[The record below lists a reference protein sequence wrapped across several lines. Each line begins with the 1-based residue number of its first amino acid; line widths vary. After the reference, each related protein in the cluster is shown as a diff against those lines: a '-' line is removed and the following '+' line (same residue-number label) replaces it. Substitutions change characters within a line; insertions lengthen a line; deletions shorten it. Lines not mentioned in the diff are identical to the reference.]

1 MYFNFDENRPDTPT
15 MPRSLSRLEVS
26 LLTIVMYMGIVIL
39 YLVAP
44 QLPLVKALEARRQQA
59 IEEQLRKQRQT
70 QRFVFV
76 QPRVDLRAEKAPQV
90 AELSDIDRKAR
101 SVEPPPNPSNTMP
114 FSRGNSPER
123 VEGGAPEPPRPET
136 PPPPPDAS
144 AAKPA
149 GDPGRQGLQLPE
161 APAAHEP
168 RAMENGRQSTLR
180 GPSAGVIADAIRNV
194 QRYADRNTFGNLKG
208 GQNQEFQSSIQFDTK
223 GVEFG
228 PWLRRFVA
236 QIKRNWFIP
245 EAAMSLKG
253 RVAITFFVHKDG
265 RITDLKIV
273 GPSSIEGFNH
283 SSFNALAASNPTQ
296 PLPPEYPDD
305 RCFFTVTFFY
315 NEPPQAPSPENPAY
329 L

>member
-26 LLTIVMYMGIVIL
+26 LMTIVMYMGIVIL

-44 QLPLVKALEARRQQA
+44 DLAIVKQLEARRQQA
-59 IEEQLRKQRQT
+59 IEEALEKARQQREQS

-76 QPRVDLRAEKAPQV
+76 QPRVDVRAQQAPQI
-90 AELSDIDRKAR
+90 AELSDLDRRAR
-101 SVEPPPNPSNTMP
+101 SAERPPDPRNAMP

-123 VEGGAPEPPRPET
+123 VEGGAPEPPRPE
-136 PPPPPDAS
+136 PPAPEPNVS
-144 AAKPA
+144 KPG

-161 APAAHEP
+161 APAAPEP
-168 RAMENGRQSTLR
+168 RATENGRNSTLR
-180 GPSAGVIADAIRNV
+180 GPAVGAIADAIRNV
-194 QRYADRNTFGNLKG
+194 HRYVDKQTFGNLQG
-208 GQNQEFQSSIQFDTK
+208 GKNHDFESSIQFDTK

-236 QIKRNWFIP
+236 QIKRNWFVP

-253 RVAITFFVHKDG
+253 RVAITFYVHKDG
-265 RITDLKIV
+265 RLTDLRIV
-273 GPSSIEGFNH
+273 GPSSVEGFNH
-283 SSFNALAASNPTQ
+283 SSFNALAASNPTY

-305 RCFFTVTFFY
+305 KCFFTVMFFY
-315 NEPPQAPSPENPAY
+315 NENPPGR
-329 L
+329 

>member
-44 QLPLVKALEARRQQA
+44 DLEIVKQLEARRQQA
-59 IEEQLRKQRQT
+59 IEQALEKARQQREQ

-76 QPRVDLRAEKAPQV
+76 QPKVDMRANTAPPI
-90 AELSDIDRKAR
+90 AELSDMDRRAR
-101 SVEPPPNPSNTMP
+101 SAERPPDPRNPLP

-123 VEGGAPEPPRPET
+123 VEGGAPEPPRAAPT
-136 PPPPPDAS
+136 PPPPDAS
-144 AAKPA
+144 ASKAA
-149 GDPGRQGLQLPE
+149 ADSVRQGLPLPE
-161 APAAHEP
+161 STAAQEP
-168 RAMENGRQSTLR
+168 RATENGRNASLR
-180 GPSAGVIADAIRNV
+180 GPSVGVIADAIRNV
-194 QRYADRNTFGNLKG
+194 QRYVDKQNFGNLNG

-265 RITDLKIV
+265 RITDLQV
-273 GPSSIEGFNH
+273 VSASSVEGFNH
-283 SSFNALAASNPTQ
+283 SSFNALAASNPTY

-305 RCFFTVTFFY
+305 KCFFKVTFFY
-315 NEPPQAPSPENPAY
+315 NEPPQAP
-329 L
+329 